1 MRWNKKSSFVDFFYL
16 SAKVLYEV
24 AGKKTSDLVTEVE
37 EILWQNSSL
46 TRFWREKFLNYV
58 KRIYY

>member
-1 MRWNKKSSFVDFFYL
+1 L

-37 EILWQNSSL
+37 EIL
-46 TRFWREKFLNYV
+46 
-58 KRIYY
+58 